1 VNFIDFSQLCSC
13 VHSFSSSRDDASAE
27 RSTLS
32 ALAHV
37 RGAWKSGILDP
48 APAPRSK
55 QLPADRRS
63 PSPFLTRA
71 PTASCSLEFRDLKH
85 CRTLHLR
92 DAPLASRPESLADAV
107 SIHKQADY
115 RLSPISRCVQVVR
128 KRRGGMTIIAAISR

>member
-1 VNFIDFSQLCSC
+1 MLAQVSAKEKLIPRGYPASYTVSMGGLEGHRVIFIDSSQLCSC

-71 PTASCSLEFRDLKH
+71 PAASCSLEFRD
-85 CRTLHLR
+85 
-92 DAPLASRPESLADAV
+92 
-107 SIHKQADY
+107 
-115 RLSPISRCVQVVR
+115 
-128 KRRGGMTIIAAISR
+128 